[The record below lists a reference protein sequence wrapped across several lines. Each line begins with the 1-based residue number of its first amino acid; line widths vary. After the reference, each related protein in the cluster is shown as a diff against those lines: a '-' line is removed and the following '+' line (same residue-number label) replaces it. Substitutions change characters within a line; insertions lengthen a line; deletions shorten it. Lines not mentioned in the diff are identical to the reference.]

1 MLKLEKMSVF
11 KLLIYDIRLSPELL
25 LPYMGPESESSLRSR
40 YFRKC
45 HMNFKLLPRNFHTS
59 SLLKQNSV
67 VKFVD
72 KVNPF
77 QDGSFSCCLRMG
89 AKSPLPPP
97 PPAPPTHTHTHTHT
111 QLTKICH
118 TYPTMIKL
126 GTVITYLKK
135 IQKIC
140 KSRGTPLEFCWH

>member
-67 VKFVD
+67 VKFVH

-77 QDGSFSCCLRMG
+77 QDGSFSGYLRMG
-89 AKSPLPPP
+89 AKSPLP
-97 PPAPPTHTHTHTHT
+97 THTHT

-140 KSRGTPLEFCWH
+140 KSRDTPLEFCWH